1 MKKRRE
7 EKIDLRLEFLET
19 ALTEIIE
26 TLKNLS
32 KCLAYVQISLI
43 SKSFKEHEKWNVD
56 VNRKVSRKMNDLVD
70 KISSEFDDID
80 IKFSKKKSSTLTTF
94 G

>member
-43 SKSFKEHEKWNVD
+43 SKSFKAHEKWNVD
-56 VNRKVSRKMNDLVD
+56 VNRKASRKMNGLVD

-80 IKFSKKKSSTLTTF
+80 IKFSKK
-94 G
+94 

>member
-56 VNRKVSRKMNDLVD
+56 VNRKASRKMNGLVD

-80 IKFSKKKSSTLTTF
+80 IKFSKK
-94 G
+94 